1 MRLTPAR
8 AGNTFPSVRRMVGAT
23 AHPRSRGEHAD
34 SRLLY
39 SWYTGSPPL
48 ARGTHRRFAWRVGT
62 GRLTPARAGNTSL
75 IKCRW
80 LTPAAHPRSRGE
92 HQACSLRASRLIGSP
107 PLARGTHSPPP
118 PSSQRRRLIPARAGN
133 TRLLKHLS
141 RRAQAHPRSRG
152 EHCLNRL
159 DGFLFFGSPPL
170 ARGTRLALDQT
181 IETMRLTPARAG
193 NTASPPQWARTNPAH
208 PRSRGEHF
216 LLALRASR
224 TPGSPPLA
232 RGTRTGN
239 LDRLPDARLTPA
251 RAGNT

>member
-1 MRLTPAR
+1 MACGNRTAHPRSRGEHFAHKMQVANARGSPPLARGTHVVDAWSKGHERLTPAR
-8 AGNTFPSVRRMVGAT
+8 AGNTGK
-23 AHPRSRGEHAD
+23 G
-34 SRLLY
+34 
-39 SWYTGSPPL
+39 YT
-48 ARGTHRRFAWRVGT
+48 THS
-62 GRLTPARAGNTSL
+62 GR
-75 IKCRW
+75 
-80 LTPAAHPRSRGE
+80 AAHPRSRGE